1 MRSFFYTFQ
10 SFINYLNLMIKFSHF
25 FISLFFI
32 KIHLIAQHELNSDT
46 YNTIEELLIGTN
58 YDSVSRQISSLQAM
72 PDKYVLAGELCNR
85 KDFEERLPEVMEI
98 SLYRIIQEW
107 VNNLIKYV
115 QASQI
120 EIQLKRYNDAI
131 NVIIEDNGPGVNKQ
145 TLIQSEGN
153 GWKNIQSR
161 ISLLNR
167 TIDIESTAG
176 RSGASFICKVAVA
189 ISKHTENITL

>member
-1 MRSFFYTFQ
+1 
-10 SFINYLNLMIKFSHF
+10 
-25 FISLFFI
+25 
-32 KIHLIAQHELNSDT
+32 
-46 YNTIEELLIGTN
+46 
-58 YDSVSRQISSLQAM
+58 M
-72 PDKYVLAGELCNR
+72 PDKYVLAGELCSR
-85 KDFEERLPEVMEI
+85 KYFEERLPEVMEI

-107 VNNLIKYV
+107 VNNLIKYA

-120 EIQLKRYNDAI
+120 EIQLKRYDDAI

-161 ISLLNR
+161 ISILNR

-176 RSGASFICKVAVA
+176 RSGTSFICKVAVA
-189 ISKHTENITL
+189 ISKHTEKITL